1 MSITKARLISVGEAA
16 EIVGL
21 SRSKVYELL
30 ADGLLPSIRIGRTR
44 RIDIAD
50 LDAFIDRHRIPT
62 LLPATPD
69 VPADGI
75 LETEDAR

>member
-1 MSITKARLISVGEAA
+1 MPITTTRLINVSEAA
-16 EIVGL
+16 EIIGL

-44 RIDIAD
+44 RIDVAD

-62 LLPATPD
+62 LIPATPD
-69 VPADGI
+69 VAAHGA

>member
-1 MSITKARLISVGEAA
+1 MPITQTRLISVGEAA
-16 EIVGL
+16 EIIGL

-50 LDAFIDRHRIPT
+50 LDTFIDRHRIPR
-62 LLPATPD
+62 LLPPD
-69 VPADGI
+69 PNVAAPGI